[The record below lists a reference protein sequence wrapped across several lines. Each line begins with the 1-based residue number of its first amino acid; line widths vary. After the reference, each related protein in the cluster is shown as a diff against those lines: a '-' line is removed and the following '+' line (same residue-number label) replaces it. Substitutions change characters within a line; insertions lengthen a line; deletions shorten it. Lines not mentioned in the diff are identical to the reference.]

1 LEQQLASKIRQSSRF
16 YRKINSSIR
25 QEYHIDTATIG
36 IHLFRNDSNSNDIQL
51 RVAKVLQHNFICMGD
66 LERYNAV
73 ITSGD
78 APANPAE
85 RSYLAKTM
93 YLKAI
98 DIYRSNGKPYSQL
111 ALISINGGSA
121 IDVVWYYC
129 MSMAMKEPAAIAFD
143 NLKSF
148 YSKVRFSSTGA
159 EYTSSPKSADLR
171 AAARKQVA
179 RAVEKFLTFQ
189 REVMYSNGSSAEFPS
204 LGSGATSSG
213 SESWQVTMEQATR
226 TVFQTIKED
235 PDQASSLLKLL
246 RSTLMRITIILIT
259 TIWYLGRQQKGN
271 VATPLI
277 RFSVLIYQR
286 LKMDLT

>member
-1 LEQQLASKIRQSSRF
+1 
-16 YRKINSSIR
+16 
-25 QEYHIDTATIG
+25 
-36 IHLFRNDSNSNDIQL
+36 
-51 RVAKVLQHNFICMGD
+51 MGD

-73 ITSGD
+73 ITTGD
-78 APANPAE
+78 APENPAE

-129 MSMAMKEPAAIAFD
+129 MSLAMKEPAAIAFD

-148 YSKVRFSSTGA
+148 YSKVRFSSTVA
-159 EYTSSPKSADLR
+159 ESTNSPKSADLR

-204 LGSGATSSG
+204 LGSGAASGG
-213 SESWQVTMEQATR
+213 SESWQVAMEQATR
-226 TVFQTIKED
+226 TIFQTIKED

-246 RSTLMRITIILIT
+246 RSTLMRVTIILIT

-271 VATPLI
+271 VASPPILI
-277 RFSVLIYQR
+277 FCF
-286 LKMDLT
+286 LKS

>member
-1 LEQQLASKIRQSSRF
+1 MASKIRQSLRF
-16 YRKINSSIR
+16 YRKMNASIR

-36 IHLFRNDSNSNDIQL
+36 IHLFRNDSNSNDVQL
-51 RVAKVLQHNFICMGD
+51 RVVKVLQHNFICMGD

-73 ITSGD
+73 ITSKD
-78 APANPAE
+78 SPENPAE
-85 RSYLAKTM
+85 KSDLAKTM

-148 YSKVRFSSTGA
+148 YAKVRFSSTGT
-159 EYTSSPKSADLR
+159 ESISSPKAIDLR

-189 REVMYSNGSSAEFPS
+189 REVMYGSGNSADFPS
-204 LGSGATSSG
+204 LGSAATASG
-213 SESWQVTMEQATR
+213 SESWQVAMTEATR
-226 TVFQTIKED
+226 VIFQTIKED

-246 RSTLMRITIILIT
+246 RSTLMRMTIILII
-259 TIWYLGRQQKGN
+259 TIWYLGRHQKGN
-271 VATPLI
+271 DISPLL
-277 RFSVLIYQR
+277 RFHFLWNYS
-286 LKMDLT
+286 